1 MPYAD
6 LFPYMSVRPQWGVQ
20 IPTKTVLIEQEL
32 DSNLIMM
39 ILDHVFTG
47 KLNDVLLHVSEYEN
61 AGAIDFQMFF
71 LPTLDPIITI

>member
-1 MPYAD
+1 M
-6 LFPYMSVRPQWGVQ
+6 Q